1 MEKGNCKHGK
11 FDLMEG
17 CPQCTADRMAK
28 EGNTEASIAEAVKAN
43 QRQIVKVQYYSQTTG
58 EISDREYTYYSIDRL
73 QVGDIV
79 QVPVRDTVA
88 KAKVSAIDVSAAEIA
103 AFADKVKTIPGCS
116 VIPPEPEP
124 ASIPYV
130 MPEEM
135 RGVKISSNAARLVD
149 DIAEK
154 LTEPEADAKDTTIN
168 LCDTCMNR
176 MDYPN
181 CLPSGEVS
189 AEDVVEYGDGLG
201 NDNIIKCPNHKPET
215 AVALRPGEDI
225 EAQGYHKEAVK
236 ALEYAEMRVIATVED
251 VKMATDDLSIISKLK
266 KAMEKKKREH
276 LDPLREKADAI
287 RETYSTLMDPIF
299 AADKIT
305 RDKMLSFSKEQERI
319 RATEEEINRK
329 RMEAAQEE
337 MKLKGEL
344 SKPVNLI
351 EVSPE
356 PLKRVSTSMGTT
368 GQRLIR
374 KWEVVNS
381 AEVPDDYKI
390 VDAGKVNKVVKAG
403 IPSIP
408 GIRIWEEPI
417 ITVNTK

>member
-236 ALEYAEMRVIATVED
+236 ALKYAEMVYYGQWFCNLRLALDAFVDVTQQNVSGTVRVKLFKGRCSLAG
-251 VKMATDDLSIISKLK
+251 VKSKKSLYRPDLASFTMGAEYDPTDAIGFIKLFGLPMKVAGIVDGKHRK
-266 KAMEKKKREH
+266 KTPKGRKKK
-276 LDPLREKADAI
+276 
-287 RETYSTLMDPIF
+287 
-299 AADKIT
+299 
-305 RDKMLSFSKEQERI
+305 
-319 RATEEEINRK
+319 
-329 RMEAAQEE
+329 
-337 MKLKGEL
+337 
-344 SKPVNLI
+344 
-351 EVSPE
+351 
-356 PLKRVSTSMGTT
+356 
-368 GQRLIR
+368 
-374 KWEVVNS
+374 
-381 AEVPDDYKI
+381 
-390 VDAGKVNKVVKAG
+390 
-403 IPSIP
+403 
-408 GIRIWEEPI
+408 
-417 ITVNTK
+417 